1 MNFSAKSALRRL
13 RGNRGRYA
21 LDHPISVINTLAA
34 D

>member
-1 MNFSAKSALRRL
+1 MNFLAKLTLRRL
-13 RGNRGRYA
+13 RGNRRRRA